1 MLGLVLR
8 YISFAMTPKRHIEN
22 SRRAAFKSAIRS
34 LEITWM
40 SFISKIPTV
49 TGCLLKAQLINKL
62 TPLEIA
68 KHLKAFKQKEFH
80 SSRTGNQRCENIG
93 NAIVTIDPPSASSPY
108 PSANGNAVHYFG
120 CSSVVSRTD
129 LLKIL
134 NTMKESQVER
144 FFFWVSPNPQQEEIV
159 IWLLAHG
166 FKPFQGTQYPT
177 LIRSIEAETPH
188 ATSLRVERVPRL
200 EVENRADAIRHIY
213 KPWNCSFFFESVNLP
228 GFEHFLAYESDTP
241 VSAAILGVYGDFAYL
256 GWAATAED
264 HRGKG
269 GQNSLIRARL
279 NRAAALGCQIA
290 CSETLT
296 MLKTSLRNLE
306 RNGFKIIYTKQVFV
320 WET

>member
-1 MLGLVLR
+1 
-8 YISFAMTPKRHIEN
+8 
-22 SRRAAFKSAIRS
+22 
-34 LEITWM
+34 M
-40 SFISKIPTV
+40 SFISKIPMV
-49 TGCLLKAQLINKL
+49 TGCLLKARLINKM

-80 SSRTGNQRCENIG
+80 SSRTGNHRWENIG

-120 CSSVVSRTD
+120 CGAGVSQTD

-134 NTMKESQVER
+134 NTMKASRVER
-144 FFFWVSPNPQQEEIV
+144 FFFWVSPNPQQDEIV
-159 IWLLAHG
+159 IWLRDHG

-177 LIRSIEAETPH
+177 LIRSVNAVTPH
-188 ATSLRVERVPRL
+188 ATNLRVERVPRL
-200 EVENRADAIRHIY
+200 VVESRADAIRHIY
-213 KPWNCSFFFESVNLP
+213 KPWNCSFFFDSLNLP

-241 VSAAILGVYGDFAYL
+241 VSAAILGTHGDIAYL
-256 GWAATAED
+256 GWAATANE

-269 GQNSLIRARL
+269 GQNALIKARL

-296 MLKTSLRNLE
+296 MLKTSLKNLV
-306 RNGFKIIYTKQVFV
+306 RNGFEIIYKKQVFV